1 MGGITVENPV
11 TNLSNELA
19 KIVQSASAS
28 VVAVHAR
35 GRFPSSGIHW
45 RPGVIVTA
53 AHTIRREEDIELSLG
68 NGKTLPAQFA
78 GRDRGS
84 DLAAL
89 RVEQT
94 NLPVAD
100 TGPSDSLQVGH
111 LALVLGR
118 SPNSGPNASLGI
130 VSAASGPWRTWRG
143 ARLDQYIRLD
153 AMMFPNSSGGA
164 VLDGRGKVVGIA
176 TSALSRMG
184 GLAVPTSTVNRVVDV
199 LLQKGHIPRGF
210 LGVGLQTIP
219 LPEATRTKLALSNQS
234 AVIILSVELGG
245 PAEKGGALVGD
256 ILVSLGGTAVEDAGD
271 VYALL
276 DPECIGKQLPA
287 KIIRAG
293 AARELTFQ
301 VEERP
306 QKPA

>member
-1 MGGITVENPV
+1 MENPV
-11 TNLSNELA
+11 TNLSNEFA
-19 KIVQSASAS
+19 KIVQSASPS

-35 GRFPSSGIHW
+35 GRFPSSGVHW

-53 AHTIRREEDIELSLG
+53 SHTIRREEEIELSLSD
-68 NGKTLPAQFA
+68 GKTVSAEFA
-78 GRDRGS
+78 GRDTGS

-89 RVEQT
+89 RFEQGKV
-94 NLPVAD
+94 PVAD
-100 TGPSDSLQVGH
+100 SGPSDSLQVGH
-111 LALVLGR
+111 LAVVLGR

-130 VSAASGPWRTWRG
+130 VSAVSGPWRTFRG
-143 ARLDQYIRLD
+143 ARLDQYLRLD

-176 TSALSRMG
+176 TSALSRMA

-199 LLQKGHIPRGF
+199 LLQKGRIPRGF

-219 LPEATRTKLALSNQS
+219 LPEALRTKFALSNRS
-234 AVIILSVELGG
+234 AVIILSVEPGG
-245 PAEKGGALVGD
+245 PAEKAGALVGD
-256 ILVSLGGTAVEDAGD
+256 MVTSLGGAAVEDAGD
-271 VYALL
+271 VYASL
-276 DPECIGKQLPA
+276 DPESVGKQLVA

-293 AARELTFQ
+293 AARELTFK

-306 QKPA
+306 QR